1 MRAAVKSAAKL
12 SGCVE
17 VTAAEEPGLYRTV
30 ENLAIRLGMPT
41 PAVCVIE
48 SSEPNALALG
58 MSPDKAL
65 VAATRGLLNLLTDIE
80 LEGVMA
86 HEMSHIRNYDSR
98 VKLTIFALIGS
109 VAVIAV
115 ALSSTG
121 FAMLRFRGRGRL
133 ALAIA
138 LIGISLLVLAS
149 VFAIIA
155 FLVGPLVNAAV
166 SREREYLADT
176 SAFEATR
183 YADGLA
189 TALTKLEAGQAD
201 VAGPGIRKVPPA
213 INSLFFVNPE
223 RTGLL
228 SRLLSSHPSTVK
240 RVARLQ
246 AISQNF

>member
-12 SGCVE
+12 SGCIE
-17 VTAAEEPGLYRTV
+17 VTTAEEPGLYRTV

-213 INSLFFVNPE
+213 INSLFFVSPE
-223 RTGLL
+223 RTGWL